1 MRGQTGR
8 KELMARLGIGRVGVS
23 WWSRWLWLWLACV
36 MVLPTFAQG
45 RPDIVWMRGRHTDG
59 VSSVAFSPDGSLLAS
74 GSRDR
79 TIKLWRVADGS
90 LVRTITG
97 HTGEVNSV
105 AFSPDG
111 SLLASGSEDRTVK
124 LWRVADGALLRT
136 LEGHTGSVR
145 SVAFSPDGSL
155 LASAGQECV
164 ERDSWGNC
172 IRWRGTIRLWRVAD
186 GSLVRTLHGA
196 HRWGHQRGVFARWEL
211 AGVGEWV
218 LGSHHQVVAC
228 GGWRAAAHP

>member
-45 RPDIVWMRGRHTDG
+45 RPDIVWMRGGHTDR
-59 VSSVAFSPDGSLLAS
+59 VNSVAFSPDGSLLAS
-74 GSRDR
+74 GSGYYGDYYG

-97 HTGEVNSV
+97 HTGEVRSV

-111 SLLASGSEDRTVK
+111 SLLASGSGYRDRTVK

-136 LEGHTGSVR
+136 LEGHTGEVR

-172 IRWRGTIRLWRVAD
+172 IRWRGTIRLWRVSDGALVGILEGHTGEVTSVAFSPD
-186 GSLVRTLHGA
+186 GSL
-196 HRWGHQRGVFARWEL
+196 L
-211 AGVGEWV
+211 AS
-218 LGSHHQVVAC
+218 GS
-228 GGWRAAAHP
+228 GYE

>member
-59 VSSVAFSPDGSLLAS
+59 VNSVAFSPDGSLLAS

-97 HTGEVNSV
+97 HTG
-105 AFSPDG
+105 G
-111 SLLASGSEDRTVK
+111 SGA
-124 LWRVADGALLRT
+124 WRFRPMGA
-136 LEGHTGSVR
+136 
-145 SVAFSPDGSL
+145 
-155 LASAGQECV
+155 C
-164 ERDSWGNC
+164 
-172 IRWRGTIRLWRVAD
+172 WR
-186 GSLVRTLHGA
+186 
-196 HRWGHQRGVFARWEL
+196 RGV
-211 AGVGEWV
+211 GI
-218 LGSHHQVVAC
+218 GSHRQVVAC